1 MTIQKNRDGNKLEI
15 KLEGK
20 LTAITAPDLE
30 KELAD
35 AEKDVDEVVID
46 MENLDHVASAGLRTL
61 LTLQKRM
68 RKKNGRMIICKV
80 KPEIRDIFEVT
91 GLTDLLKIEE

>member
-1 MTIQKNRDGNKLEI
+1 MTIQKNRNGNTLEI

-20 LTAITAPDLE
+20 LTAMTAPELE
-30 KELAD
+30 QELAD
-35 AEKDVDEVVID
+35 AENDVDEVVFD

-68 RKKNGRMIICKV
+68 QRKNGRMIISKV
-80 KPEIRDIFEVT
+80 KPEIREIFEVT

>member
-61 LTLQKRM
+61 LTLQKRI

>member
-68 RKKNGRMIICKV
+68 RK
-80 KPEIRDIFEVT
+80 IRKTKQAMSPAVSLRASIMCSDVMPA
-91 GLTDLLKIEE
+91 EERR

>member
-35 AEKDVDEVVID
+35 AETDVDEVVID

-68 RKKNGRMIICKV
+68 RKRNGRMIICKV